1 MTSKN
6 QGSLINELVPP
17 EKMIDWV
24 GGGGTSWFKQVGNEF
39 FQYFVELCD
48 LKPNEKVL
56 DVGCGCGRIA
66 VPLTEY
72 LEDGGSY
79 EGFDITT
86 DEVNWCRENISTK
99 YPNFRFHRANI
110 YSKHYNPNGKVTASE
125 YKFPYEDM
133 SFDFVFLTSVFT
145 HILPQELENY
155 LSEIVRVLKR
165 GGKCLISFF
174 LLNPE
179 SLKYS
184 NENLGILDFKYDF
197 EYYRLLNPD
206 VPEFAVAYKES
217 FIQSLYEKHQLKIME
232 PIRYGSWCGRK
243 EFLSCQ
249 DIIIAVK

>member
-1 MTSKN
+1 M
-6 QGSLINELVPP
+6 
-17 EKMIDWV
+17 
-24 GGGGTSWFKQVGNEF
+24 
-39 FQYFVELCD
+39 
-48 LKPNEKVL
+48 
-56 DVGCGCGRIA
+56 
-66 VPLTEY
+66 PLTEY

-243 EFLSCQ
+243 EF
-249 DIIIAVK
+249 